1 MLNFLIIS
9 FRMSKD
15 VGRGHVPADREAADS
30 TDEQVC
36 TQPVV
41 PAPVRRVVAPYGI
54 PVHGFFGGRLI
65 AAATPILHGR
75 LRIVKL
81 SVQNAQ
87 KRAVRFVKISKEKFI
102 AIRKKIRYNSIVIE
116 D

>member
-15 VGRGHVPADREAADS
+15 VGRRHVPADREAANGGNERIDTNS
-30 TDEQVC
+30 
-36 TQPVV
+36 VV
-41 PAPVRRVVAPYGI
+41 PAPARRVVAPYGI

-75 LRIVKL
+75 LRNVKL

-87 KRAVRFVKISKEKFI
+87 KRAVRFVKISKEKPV
-102 AIRKKIRYNSIVIE
+102 AIRIKIRYNGIAIK